1 MRLRLLMVLVVLS
14 GVFAS
19 SALTARAASTTS
31 SCSNYGFED
40 KSTLAVHQ
48 LGHALDFWQ
57 VESYRTAEAWALR
70 SWQTM
75 RATAPC
81 RSTYR
86 RFRQYE
92 LNGSAAIW
100 NAVKAERRGDS
111 GQVVKLLGQ
120 AQRWGDLAAA
130 EEATW

>member
-1 MRLRLLMVLVVLS
+1 MKLRLLTFLVIIVAA
-14 GVFAS
+14 FAS
-19 SALTARAASTTS
+19 TARAASTTS

-111 GQVVKLLGQ
+111 DQVVKLLGQ

>member
-1 MRLRLLMVLVVLS
+1 MRALIVV
-14 GVFAS
+14 VAVAVCCFAATGTA
-19 SALTARAASTTS
+19 SAAS
-31 SCSNYGFED
+31 SCSNYRFED
-40 KSTLAVHQ
+40 KSSLAVHQ
-48 LGHALDFWQ
+48 LGNALDFWQ

-111 GQVVKLLGQ
+111 DQVAKLLGQ